1 MASFGTFCPIAPP
14 AGVQLALIAEAST
27 SIGLVNKVAQA
38 RKGENMRPCFLVV
51 DNEYPGSISTR
62 KLVLESAKLNVL
74 TAYTA
79 EEAIRTIERFPN
91 IDGIVL
97 DTQLKGRPCAELI
110 DRLRTANTDMPII
123 TVSPS
128 GHDPCG
134 GEQFHVSNFDPRQL
148 LEAVKKISPN
158 RMSYVE
164 QRESDIS
171 SGNSTP

>member
-1 MASFGTFCPIAPP
+1 
-14 AGVQLALIAEAST
+14 
-27 SIGLVNKVAQA
+27 
-38 RKGENMRPCFLVV
+38 MRPCFLVV

-91 IDGIVL
+91 IDGVVL
-97 DTQLKGRPCAELI
+97 DTQLKGRPCAEI
-110 DRLRTANTDMPII
+110 IGRLRSAKIDMPII

-134 GEQFHVSNFDPRQL
+134 GEQFHVSTFDPKQL
-148 LEAVKKISPN
+148 LEAVKKISPQ
-158 RMSYVE
+158 RMSYVV
-164 QRESDIS
+164 QRENDIAS
-171 SGNSTP
+171 SNGNP

>member
-1 MASFGTFCPIAPP
+1 
-14 AGVQLALIAEAST
+14 
-27 SIGLVNKVAQA
+27 
-38 RKGENMRPCFLVV
+38 MRPCFLVV

-79 EEAIRTIERFPN
+79 DEAIRTVERFPN

-97 DTQLKGRPCAELI
+97 DTQLKGRPCAEVIGL
-110 DRLRTANTDMPII
+110 LRNSQKNMPII

-134 GEQFHVSNFDPRQL
+134 GEQFHVSNFDPKQL
-148 LEAVKKISPN
+148 LEAVRKISPA
-158 RMSYVE
+158 RMSYVAK
-164 QRESDIS
+164 RESEIA
-171 SGNSTP
+171 SGADGP

>member
-1 MASFGTFCPIAPP
+1 
-14 AGVQLALIAEAST
+14 
-27 SIGLVNKVAQA
+27 
-38 RKGENMRPCFLVV
+38 MRPCFLVV

-79 EEAIRTIERFPN
+79 DEALRTVERFPN

-97 DTQLKGRPCAELI
+97 DTQLKGPPCAELI
-110 DRLRTANTDMPII
+110 VLLRNSQKNLPII

-134 GEQFHVSNFDPRQL
+134 GEQFHVSNFDPKQL
-148 LEAVKKISPN
+148 LDAVKKISPA
-158 RMSYVE
+158 RMSYVVK
-164 QRESDIS
+164 REGEIS
-171 SGNSTP
+171 SSAGNAGPS

>member
-1 MASFGTFCPIAPP
+1 
-14 AGVQLALIAEAST
+14 
-27 SIGLVNKVAQA
+27 
-38 RKGENMRPCFLVV
+38 MRPCFLVV

-79 EEAIRTIERFPN
+79 DEAIRVIERFPN

-97 DTQLKGRPCAELI
+97 DTQLKGRPCAEVIGL
-110 DRLRTANTDMPII
+110 LRNSHKNMPII

-134 GEQFHVSNFDPRQL
+134 GEQFHVSTFDPKQL
-148 LEAVKKISPN
+148 LEAVRQISPT
-158 RMSYVE
+158 RMSYVVK
-164 QRESDIS
+164 RENEIV
-171 SGNSTP
+171 SGVGSP

>member
-1 MASFGTFCPIAPP
+1 
-14 AGVQLALIAEAST
+14 
-27 SIGLVNKVAQA
+27 
-38 RKGENMRPCFLVV
+38 MRPCFLVV

-79 EEAIRTIERFPN
+79 DEAIRTVERFPN

-97 DTQLKGRPCAELI
+97 DTQLKGRPCAEVIGL
-110 DRLRTANTDMPII
+110 LRSSQKNLPII

-134 GEQFHVSNFDPRQL
+134 GEQFHVSNFDPKQL
-148 LEAVKKISPN
+148 LEAVRKISPA
-158 RMSYVE
+158 RMSYVAK
-164 QRESDIS
+164 RESEIA
-171 SGNSTP
+171 SGADGP